1 MFEFLR
7 QPGFFGTHATM
18 GADLSQLMATLF
30 TGLFIVGWVQ
40 AKQHRGHPHH
50 WLMLGGMIT
59 MVGFFTAYYLFRQLG
74 VLAFEGK
81 EGFGGSQALY
91 DYVFIPVLT
100 IHIILVIIGLVMA
113 VYMIVLGFRSQQFI
127 GGSRVLSPSLLL
139 TSWKKVGL
147 IFAALLTVVIVLFGT
162 RVMSAGFSM
171 RKLEVYLGFLS
182 LVAIVFA
189 VEMGIQR
196 IWPDGGQ
203 RHRALGRFT
212 WPFYFVITVLAAVLV
227 DRWSR
232 GWSAQ
237 GRKWPALA
245 CTLLLPASWVIEG
258 HQAHTQVDRLIA
270 HGNVFNAS
278 HATPGLQAMFARVRS
293 SEYQALLP
301 MPFFDLGSE
310 SFSRPIRGNE
320 VAKGAMSIS
329 LFTGL
334 PIMGSDLSRVPVP
347 ESKMITQVVSP
358 RFYPKALRD
367 TLRDP
372 RPLLVL
378 RAPGDLT
385 ACERDL
391 LRVVAECVGNAPPE
405 VDRTI
410 DGGGIGH
417 CRLLAHH
424 ASPSRKWRISADTS
438 SGVSRRVPPEV
449 QATPYS
455 VSRP

>member
-30 TGLFIVGWVQ
+30 TGLFIIGWVQ

-127 GGSRVLSPSLLL
+127 GGTRVLSASLLQ

-147 IFAALLTVVIVLFGT
+147 IFAALLSLVVVLFGT

-171 RKLEVYLGFLS
+171 RKLEVYIGFLV

-212 WPFYFVITVLAAVLV
+212 MIVYCILFLTGTFTYAMLYILY
-227 DRWSR
+227 
-232 GWSAQ
+232 
-237 GRKWPALA
+237 
-245 CTLLLPASWVIEG
+245 
-258 HQAHTQVDRLIA
+258 
-270 HGNVFNAS
+270 
-278 HATPGLQAMFARVRS
+278 PG
-293 SEYQALLP
+293 
-301 MPFFDLGSE
+301 
-310 SFSRPIRGNE
+310 
-320 VAKGAMSIS
+320 K
-329 LFTGL
+329 
-334 PIMGSDLSRVPVP
+334 
-347 ESKMITQVVSP
+347 
-358 RFYPKALRD
+358 
-367 TLRDP
+367 
-372 RPLLVL
+372 
-378 RAPGDLT
+378 
-385 ACERDL
+385 
-391 LRVVAECVGNAPPE
+391 
-405 VDRTI
+405 
-410 DGGGIGH
+410 IG
-417 CRLLAHH
+417 
-424 ASPSRKWRISADTS
+424 
-438 SGVSRRVPPEV
+438 
-449 QATPYS
+449 
-455 VSRP
+455 

>member
-30 TGLFIVGWVQ
+30 TGLFIIGWLQ

-100 IHIILVIIGLVMA
+100 VHIILVIIGLVMA

-127 GGSRVLSPSLLL
+127 GGTRVLSASLLQ
-139 TSWKKVGL
+139 TSWKKIGM

-162 RVMSAGFSM
+162 RVMSAGFSL

-212 WPFYFVITVLAAVLV
+212 MIVYCILFLTGTFTYAMLYILY
-227 DRWSR
+227 
-232 GWSAQ
+232 
-237 GRKWPALA
+237 
-245 CTLLLPASWVIEG
+245 
-258 HQAHTQVDRLIA
+258 
-270 HGNVFNAS
+270 
-278 HATPGLQAMFARVRS
+278 PG
-293 SEYQALLP
+293 
-301 MPFFDLGSE
+301 
-310 SFSRPIRGNE
+310 
-320 VAKGAMSIS
+320 K
-329 LFTGL
+329 
-334 PIMGSDLSRVPVP
+334 
-347 ESKMITQVVSP
+347 
-358 RFYPKALRD
+358 
-367 TLRDP
+367 
-372 RPLLVL
+372 
-378 RAPGDLT
+378 
-385 ACERDL
+385 
-391 LRVVAECVGNAPPE
+391 
-405 VDRTI
+405 
-410 DGGGIGH
+410 IG
-417 CRLLAHH
+417 
-424 ASPSRKWRISADTS
+424 
-438 SGVSRRVPPEV
+438 
-449 QATPYS
+449 
-455 VSRP
+455 

>member
-30 TGLFIVGWVQ
+30 TGLFIIGWIQ

-113 VYMIVLGFRSQQFI
+113 VYMIVLGFRAQQFI
-127 GGSRVLSPSLLL
+127 GGTRVLSASLLQ

-147 IFAALLTVVIVLFGT
+147 IFAALLTLVIVLFGT

-171 RKLEVYLGFLS
+171 RKLEVYIGFLV
-182 LVAIVFA
+182 LVALVFA

-212 WPFYFVITVLAAVLV
+212 MIVYCILFLTGTFTYAMLYILY
-227 DRWSR
+227 
-232 GWSAQ
+232 
-237 GRKWPALA
+237 
-245 CTLLLPASWVIEG
+245 
-258 HQAHTQVDRLIA
+258 
-270 HGNVFNAS
+270 
-278 HATPGLQAMFARVRS
+278 PG
-293 SEYQALLP
+293 
-301 MPFFDLGSE
+301 
-310 SFSRPIRGNE
+310 
-320 VAKGAMSIS
+320 K
-329 LFTGL
+329 
-334 PIMGSDLSRVPVP
+334 
-347 ESKMITQVVSP
+347 
-358 RFYPKALRD
+358 
-367 TLRDP
+367 
-372 RPLLVL
+372 
-378 RAPGDLT
+378 
-385 ACERDL
+385 
-391 LRVVAECVGNAPPE
+391 
-405 VDRTI
+405 
-410 DGGGIGH
+410 IG
-417 CRLLAHH
+417 
-424 ASPSRKWRISADTS
+424 
-438 SGVSRRVPPEV
+438 
-449 QATPYS
+449 
-455 VSRP
+455 

>member
-30 TGLFIVGWVQ
+30 TGLFIIGWFQ
-40 AKQHRGHPHH
+40 AKQHRGHNHH

-113 VYMIVLGFRSQQFI
+113 VYMIVLGFRSQQFL
-127 GGSRVLSPSLLL
+127 GGSRVLSASLLQ

-147 IFAALLTVVIVLFGT
+147 IFAALLAVVVVLFGT

-212 WPFYFVITVLAAVLV
+212 MIVYCMLFLTGTFTYAMLYILY
-227 DRWSR
+227 
-232 GWSAQ
+232 
-237 GRKWPALA
+237 
-245 CTLLLPASWVIEG
+245 
-258 HQAHTQVDRLIA
+258 
-270 HGNVFNAS
+270 
-278 HATPGLQAMFARVRS
+278 PG
-293 SEYQALLP
+293 
-301 MPFFDLGSE
+301 
-310 SFSRPIRGNE
+310 
-320 VAKGAMSIS
+320 K
-329 LFTGL
+329 
-334 PIMGSDLSRVPVP
+334 
-347 ESKMITQVVSP
+347 
-358 RFYPKALRD
+358 
-367 TLRDP
+367 
-372 RPLLVL
+372 
-378 RAPGDLT
+378 
-385 ACERDL
+385 
-391 LRVVAECVGNAPPE
+391 
-405 VDRTI
+405 
-410 DGGGIGH
+410 IG
-417 CRLLAHH
+417 
-424 ASPSRKWRISADTS
+424 
-438 SGVSRRVPPEV
+438 
-449 QATPYS
+449 
-455 VSRP
+455 

>member
-30 TGLFIVGWVQ
+30 TGLFIIGWIQ

-91 DYVFIPVLT
+91 DYVFIPVLS

-127 GGSRVLSPSLLL
+127 GGTRVLSTSLLQ

-147 IFAALLTVVIVLFGT
+147 IFAALLTVVIVLFGA

-171 RKLEVYLGFLS
+171 RKLEVYIGFLL
-182 LVAIVFA
+182 LVALVFA

-212 WPFYFVITVLAAVLV
+212 MIVYCILFLTGTFTYAMLYILY
-227 DRWSR
+227 
-232 GWSAQ
+232 
-237 GRKWPALA
+237 
-245 CTLLLPASWVIEG
+245 
-258 HQAHTQVDRLIA
+258 
-270 HGNVFNAS
+270 
-278 HATPGLQAMFARVRS
+278 PG
-293 SEYQALLP
+293 
-301 MPFFDLGSE
+301 
-310 SFSRPIRGNE
+310 
-320 VAKGAMSIS
+320 K
-329 LFTGL
+329 
-334 PIMGSDLSRVPVP
+334 
-347 ESKMITQVVSP
+347 
-358 RFYPKALRD
+358 
-367 TLRDP
+367 
-372 RPLLVL
+372 
-378 RAPGDLT
+378 
-385 ACERDL
+385 
-391 LRVVAECVGNAPPE
+391 
-405 VDRTI
+405 
-410 DGGGIGH
+410 IG
-417 CRLLAHH
+417 
-424 ASPSRKWRISADTS
+424 
-438 SGVSRRVPPEV
+438 
-449 QATPYS
+449 
-455 VSRP
+455 

>member
-127 GGSRVLSPSLLL
+127 GGSRVLSPSLLR

-212 WPFYFVITVLAAVLV
+212 MIVYCILFLTGTFTYAMLYILY
-227 DRWSR
+227 
-232 GWSAQ
+232 
-237 GRKWPALA
+237 
-245 CTLLLPASWVIEG
+245 
-258 HQAHTQVDRLIA
+258 
-270 HGNVFNAS
+270 
-278 HATPGLQAMFARVRS
+278 PG
-293 SEYQALLP
+293 
-301 MPFFDLGSE
+301 
-310 SFSRPIRGNE
+310 
-320 VAKGAMSIS
+320 K
-329 LFTGL
+329 
-334 PIMGSDLSRVPVP
+334 
-347 ESKMITQVVSP
+347 
-358 RFYPKALRD
+358 
-367 TLRDP
+367 
-372 RPLLVL
+372 
-378 RAPGDLT
+378 
-385 ACERDL
+385 
-391 LRVVAECVGNAPPE
+391 
-405 VDRTI
+405 
-410 DGGGIGH
+410 IG
-417 CRLLAHH
+417 
-424 ASPSRKWRISADTS
+424 
-438 SGVSRRVPPEV
+438 
-449 QATPYS
+449 
-455 VSRP
+455 